1 MSAEL
6 NAFTL
11 FSSSKGNCTYIRC
24 GETELLIDAGAS
36 ARAINRALK
45 ELGSS
50 LERIKGIFI
59 THEHADHINGLE
71 TVSKYFSI
79 PVYAPFLCCRS
90 IRTRCPSSAP
100 FLVPFEHGACLS
112 AGDIELVPFA
122 TPHDSEDSVCYRI
135 SAGKYSLGYATDIGH
150 LTAEIGRCVLGCD
163 AVVIESNHDIEML
176 KNGSYP
182 YMLKKRILGEYGH
195 LSNKSCSNALP
206 RLVESGVRRIVLA
219 HLSPENNRP
228 AIALGESCGAL
239 AAKSVKVSC
248 DGDGNA
254 DVVLSVAPQCGT
266 LRII

>member
-79 PVYAPFLCCRS
+79 PVYAPFLCCRA
-90 IRTRCPSSAP
+90 IRTSAVRLRLRSWCP
-100 FLVPFEHGACLS
+100 LS
-112 AGDIELVPFA
+112 TEP
-122 TPHDSEDSVCYRI
+122 VCRQ
-135 SAGKYSLGYATDIGH
+135 
-150 LTAEIGRCVLGCD
+150 
-163 AVVIESNHDIEML
+163 
-176 KNGSYP
+176 
-182 YMLKKRILGEYGH
+182 
-195 LSNKSCSNALP
+195 
-206 RLVESGVRRIVLA
+206 
-219 HLSPENNRP
+219 
-228 AIALGESCGAL
+228 AI
-239 AAKSVKVSC
+239 
-248 DGDGNA
+248 
-254 DVVLSVAPQCGT
+254 
-266 LRII
+266 